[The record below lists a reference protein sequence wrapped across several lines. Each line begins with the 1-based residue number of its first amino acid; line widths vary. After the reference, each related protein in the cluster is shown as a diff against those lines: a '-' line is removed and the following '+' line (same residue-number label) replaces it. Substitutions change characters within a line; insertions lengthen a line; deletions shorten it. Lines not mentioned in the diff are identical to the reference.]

1 MDPDTNEVRLRILK
15 EEEWKPVLSL
25 HMIILALE
33 IEIGKDPNDIV
44 VNNQSSFDELQIY
57 M

>member
-25 HMIILALE
+25 HMIILARE
-33 IEIGKDPNDIV
+33 IEIGKDPNDMV
-44 VNNQSSFDELQIY
+44 DNN
-57 M
+57 